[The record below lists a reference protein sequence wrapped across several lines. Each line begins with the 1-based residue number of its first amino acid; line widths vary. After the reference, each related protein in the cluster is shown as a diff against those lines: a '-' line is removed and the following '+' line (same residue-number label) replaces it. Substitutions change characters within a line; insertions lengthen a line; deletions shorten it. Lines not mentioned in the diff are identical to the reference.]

1 MSPRTP
7 STASR
12 SGRASHWSTLISSRS
27 RSSSTSDLDSNPD
40 GAAVDP
46 ASRSFA
52 DLHCHSTAS
61 FDSLNSVGTLVKIAR
76 RFGLTHLA
84 ITDHERVDG
93 ALRARDLAA
102 AETDGAPLT
111 IIVGEEVR
119 TADGDM
125 LGLFLERAVPPGLS
139 ATETAA
145 EIHAQGGLVGLPHPF
160 DRFRGS
166 SGKMAA
172 AESLAELVREV
183 DFIEAHNARAVGG
196 ANAQAAELAVA
207 HGLPRVASSDAHSP
221 MEVGVAYTVLN
232 GPFSTA
238 AELRALLPTADI
250 VTGRASYYVRL
261 LTPLAKVANG
271 LRGNHRIRP
280 TPVAAGGDPS

>member
-1 MSPRTP
+1 
-7 STASR
+7 
-12 SGRASHWSTLISSRS
+12 
-27 RSSSTSDLDSNPD
+27 LDPHPD
-40 GAAVDP
+40 GTGLDRT
-46 ASRSFA
+46 SRSFA

-61 FDSLNSVGTLVKIAR
+61 FDSLNSPGTLVKTAR

-84 ITDHERVDG
+84 ITDHERIDG

-102 AETDGAPLT
+102 VEVDGVPLT

-145 EIHAQGGLVGLPHPF
+145 QIHAQGGLVGLPHPF

-172 AESLAELVREV
+172 AEALAELVREV
-183 DFIEAHNARAVGG
+183 DFIEAYNARAVGG

-207 HGLPRVASSDAHSP
+207 QGLPRVASSDAHSP
-221 MEVGVAYTVLN
+221 FEIGVAYTVLN

-238 AELRALLPTADI
+238 AELRALLPSADI

-261 LTPLAKVANG
+261 LTPFAKLANG
-271 LRGNHRIRP
+271 LRGNRRIRP
-280 TPVAAGGDPS
+280 TAVPAGSDPA